1 VSVYRPAQHP
11 TQISPVV
18 YDDFSGFS
26 VTLRR
31 IFMKWQKR
39 ILLIIAILLTGVLA
53 VLAASYY
60 LMKGVPDWYHPRHQ
74 TAQQRDNAA
83 RSAEQKLADVQNWAA
98 DAQAAEI
105 RARSGRPATTPTS
118 ATVTFTE
125 DELNAFFYKWAEFYH
140 FQDRYGQYLS
150 EPVLVLQDNRLI
162 LAAQAQKLDAV
173 VSFHFEPSVDDQ
185 GQLHLKL
192 VRVLAGRLPMPDAL
206 WSSQK
211 SRLERSIKAH
221 LPRWQQDAIIDPSGI
236 ANDNAVMA
244 GMGKLILHLLNNQP
258 SQAVI
263 FLPIIQNAGIRKV
276 PVRLLDVSIAPH
288 ALTLTVDRL
297 TSSERTEYLQQL
309 RQADPLQA
317 TLAVITPIPKTRTH
331 PD

>member
-1 VSVYRPAQHP
+1 
-11 TQISPVV
+11 
-18 YDDFSGFS
+18 
-26 VTLRR
+26 
-31 IFMKWQKR
+31 MKWFKR

-53 VLAASYY
+53 VLGASYY
-60 LMKGVPDWYHPRHQ
+60 LMKGIPEWYHPRHQ
-74 TAQQRDNAA
+74 TAQQRDIAA

-98 DAQAAEI
+98 DAHAAEI
-105 RARSGRPATTPTS
+105 RARSGRPTTTATS

-173 VSFHFEPSVDDQ
+173 VSFHFEPSIDEQ
-185 GQLHLKL
+185 GRLHLKL

-221 LPRWQQDAIIDPSGI
+221 LPHWQLDANIDPAGI
-236 ANDNAVMA
+236 ANDDAVMA